1 VAEDLST
8 KPTVAPR
15 SDTVPDDLVLIDR
28 IEGEGDE
35 ATTEDTVTVQYVGVT
50 YGTAQEF
57 DSSWDRGEPAT
68 FPLDRVI
75 AGFRDGIA
83 GMRVGGR
90 REIVVPSEMGY
101 GAAGAPPAIRPHE
114 DLVFVVDLLAVN
126 EAQNKLR

>member
-1 VAEDLST
+1 MSEDLST
-8 KPTVAPR
+8 KPTVQPR
-15 SDTVPDDLVLIDR
+15 SEQVPTDLLLIDR
-28 IEGEGDE
+28 IEGDGPE

-50 YGTAQEF
+50 YSTAQEF

-68 FPLDRVI
+68 FPLDNVI

-101 GAAGAPPAIRPHE
+101 GAQGAPPVIRPHE
-114 DLVFVVDLLAVN
+114 DLVFVVDLLAI
-126 EAQNKLR
+126 K

>member
-1 VAEDLST
+1 VTDDLSN
-8 KPTVAPR
+8 KPTVQPR
-15 SDTVPDDLVLIDR
+15 SEPVPDDLVLIDHV
-28 IEGEGDE
+28 EGDGDE
-35 ATTEDTVTVQYVGVT
+35 ATTEDTVTVHYLGVT
-50 YGTAQEF
+50 YSTAQEF
-57 DSSWDRGEPAT
+57 DSSWDRGAPAT

-114 DLVFVVDLLAVN
+114 DLVFVVDLLSVN

>member
-1 VAEDLST
+1 MAEDLNT
-8 KPTVAPR
+8 KPTVQPR
-15 SDTVPDDLVLIDR
+15 SEPVPDDLVLIDR
-28 IEGEGDE
+28 IEGAGDE

-50 YGTAQEF
+50 YSTAQEF

-101 GAAGAPPAIRPHE
+101 GAAGAPPVIRPHE
-114 DLVFVVDLLAVN
+114 DLVFVVDLLSIS
-126 EAQNKLR
+126 

>member
-1 VAEDLST
+1 MSEDLRT
-8 KPTVAPR
+8 KPTVEPR
-15 SDTVPDDLVLIDR
+15 SEAVPVDLLLIDR
-28 IEGEGDE
+28 IEGDGPE

-50 YGTAQEF
+50 YTTAQEF

-68 FPLDRVI
+68 FPLDNVI

-101 GAAGAPPAIRPHE
+101 GAQGAPPVIRAHE
-114 DLVFVVDLLAVN
+114 DLVFVVDLLAI
-126 EAQNKLR
+126 K

>member
-1 VAEDLST
+1 VAEDLSS
-8 KPTVAPR
+8 KPTVQPR
-15 SDTVPDDLVLIDR
+15 TEPVPEDLVLIDR
-28 IEGEGDE
+28 VEGDGDE

-50 YGTAQEF
+50 YNSAQEF
-57 DSSWDRGEPAT
+57 DSSWDRGQPAT

-101 GAAGAPPAIRPHE
+101 GADGAPPAIRPHE

-126 EAQNKLR
+126 EAQNNLR